1 MLQPGPLQHHAN
13 YSPSVHCV
21 GLHGYGPCRRM
32 QGRQESA
39 LLQQES
45 QGLPRAINLCI
56 CVFLHLEWQKWEK
69 TPIFFT
75 RLTPESSEHLLRK
88 KGDISPIIM
97 GSSLEKKNVVH
108 LGTEKR
114 KGISIYSPFEARR
127 SGDRKSKPCESLWLE
142 SCRPSHW
149 DSVRALG
156 NVFIAEQKLEKVGH
170 ERARTLGVKF

>member
-108 LGTEKR
+108 IGTEKR

-142 SCRPSHW
+142 SCRPSHLRQCACLRKRVYSW
-149 DSVRALG
+149 AKIGKGGSR
-156 NVFIAEQKLEKVGH
+156 KS
-170 ERARTLGVKF
+170 